1 MTSKL
6 VFGYSLI
13 VMLALTDGAVCDESY
28 LQQASSAEANPAFVE
43 QLPETS
49 VMPAHQLPTNRRAT
63 PRKQRRASRTQANVR
78 LVSSI
83 FPNVGNGVTERAAPA
98 PTDGHLPTVGSGTVS
113 R

>member
-6 VFGYSLI
+6 VAGYSLI

-28 LQQASSAEANPAFVE
+28 LQQAPSAETNPAFVE

-49 VMPAHQLPTNRRAT
+49 VMPAPQPPANRRTT
-63 PRKQRRASRTQANVR
+63 PRKPRQASRAQAKVR
-78 LVSSI
+78 LASSI
-83 FPNVGNGVTERAAPA
+83 FPNVGNGVTEWAAPA

>member
-6 VFGYSLI
+6 VAGYSLI
-13 VMLALTDGAVCDESY
+13 IMLALSDGAACDESY
-28 LQQASSAEANPAFVE
+28 LQQAPSAETNPAFVE

-49 VMPAHQLPTNRRAT
+49 VMPAHQPPANRRTT
-63 PRKQRRASRTQANVR
+63 PHRPRQASGAQAKVR
-78 LVSSI
+78 LANSV

>member
-1 MTSKL
+1 MMSKL
-6 VFGYSLI
+6 IVGYALI
-13 VMLALTDGAVCDESY
+13 VILALADGAVCDESY
-28 LQQASSAEANPAFVE
+28 LQQAPSLEANPAFVE

-49 VMPAHQLPTNRRAT
+49 VMPAAQPPANRRVMPHK
-63 PRKQRRASRTQANVR
+63 PRQASRTQANVR
-78 LVSSI
+78 LASSI